1 MESRLC
7 VWRQCLLL
15 LHDLMIAFLHDMN
28 AVVIKGDKI
37 MAAKRKDKQ
46 LSTQYYIEHERL
58 NNPNLHKE

>member
-7 VWRQCLLL
+7 VWRQCLFL

-28 AVVIKGDKI
+28 AVAIKGDKT

-46 LSTQYYIEHERL
+46 
-58 NNPNLHKE
+58 